1 MEDIMQ
7 NIRKTGNKRK
17 ISEVK
22 NRKKMAKL

>member
-17 ISEVK
+17 KSEVK

>member
-7 NIRKTGNKRK
+7 NIGKTGNKRK
-17 ISEVK
+17 INEVK